1 MKDPV
6 FKLRSA
12 TRRAKSDVANKLISM
27 FLHELSRKISQSWPV
42 KVDGEEY
49 EKLVRERFG
58 SQCPYCSCDLSD
70 TESIIEH
77 LDGMN
82 RYRVGLHVPG
92 NVLVACR
99 RCNSEK
105 RRDDSLKVL
114 SLAGSGWESFLSH
127 DGTRCALPCRTCRY
141 WEGVW
146 EDQTER
152 RLRLSENLQRVRS
165 FRSSFPEYERAVLS
179 LVKTH
184 PALLSKLY
192 SDCQNFAEMEIRSL
206 LDGFDSSR

>member
-27 FLHELSRKISQSWPV
+27 FLHDLSRKISQNWPV
-42 KVDGEEY
+42 KVDSEEY
-49 EKLVRERFG
+49 ERLVRERFG
-58 SQCPYCSCDLSD
+58 SQCPYCSCDLTN

-82 RYRVGLHVPG
+82 RYRVGLHVHG

-114 SLAGSGWESFLSH
+114 TLAGSGWESFLSH
-127 DGTRCALPCRTCRY
+127 DGTRCALACRTCRY
-141 WEGVW
+141 WQGIW
-146 EDQTER
+146 EDETER
-152 RLRLSENLQRVRS
+152 RLRLRENLQRIRS

-179 LVKTH
+179 LMKTH

-192 SDCQNFAEMEIRSL
+192 SDCQNFAEMEIKSL
-206 LDGFDSSR
+206 LDGSDSSR